1 MPDII
6 FIVLF
11 ILFIF
16 IELIQVIRKK
26 ELFKNNSNI
35 SFYSFIFIAVILL
48 LDVSSEGGR
57 YGYVVALTI
66 FIVMNL
72 ILFFKEKRKDK

>member
-48 LDVSSEGGR
+48 LDVTSEGGR